1 MTGTSSTEPPAG
13 NAGRARVARAE
24 IGTAES
30 GTAGTGLAVGA
41 VGPLLVTEDEQL
53 IENLLRICAAA
64 GADPQVVCGA
74 PPLRQVWEAA
84 PLVVVGDDVAD
95 RMVGLTRRPNVLLVG
110 SDLDDV
116 EVWRRAVVL
125 GARHVIFLP
134 DAESWLLDRI
144 ADAAEGVGAQALTVA
159 VLGGRGGAGASTL
172 ACALAIT
179 AAREGRRAMLID
191 GDPLGGG
198 LDVLLGGE
206 DAAGLRWPDL
216 AGSRGRVN
224 AVELERSLPRL
235 HALTALSWDR
245 GDALTIPAAAMRTV
259 LGAARRRGG
268 VVVLDLPRRIDE
280 AAAEALDQTDLGLLV
295 IPAELRAMTASGRVA
310 SAVRMRLTD
319 LRAVVRGPAP
329 SGMAGEE
336 IARGLMLPLAG
347 ELAAEPGLVADLECG
362 RPPGLRPKGPLG
374 RFCSA
379 FLTEAL
385 AGSGMAA

>member
-1 MTGTSSTEPPAG
+1 MAGTSSAEPPTGEAG
-13 NAGRARVARAE
+13 PASRVE
-24 IGTAES
+24 
-30 GTAGTGLAVGA
+30 GLTP
-41 VGPLLVTEDEQL
+41 GPLLVTENERL
-53 IENLLRICAAA
+53 IEQLLRICAAA
-64 GADPQVVCGA
+64 GAEPQLVCGA
-74 PPLRQVWEAA
+74 PPPRQLWESA

-95 RMVGLTRRPNVLLVG
+95 RMAGLSRRSDVLLVG
-110 SDLDDV
+110 DDLDDV
-116 EVWRRAVVL
+116 DVWRRAVVI
-125 GARHVIFLP
+125 GARQVVFLP

-144 ADAAEGVGAQALTVA
+144 ADAAEGVGVQALTVA

-172 ACALAIT
+172 ACALAVT
-179 AAREGRRAMLID
+179 AAREGMRAVLID

-206 DAAGLRWPDL
+206 AAAGLRWPDL

-235 HALTALSWDR
+235 HALSALSWDR
-245 GDALTIPAAAMRTV
+245 GDALTIPPEAMRTV

-280 AAAEALDQTDLGLLV
+280 SAGEALDQTDLGLLV
-295 IPAELRAMTASGRVA
+295 IPAELRAMAASGRVA
-310 SAVRMRLTD
+310 AAARMRLTD

-329 SGMAGEE
+329 SGMDGAE
-336 IARGLMLPLAG
+336 IARGLRLPLAG
-347 ELAAEPGLVADLECG
+347 ELAAEPGLVADLERG
-362 RPPGLRPKGPLG
+362 RPPGLRARGPLG

-385 AGSGMAA
+385 AGSGSAA

>member
-1 MTGTSSTEPPAG
+1 MAGTSSTEP
-13 NAGRARVARAE
+13 
-24 IGTAES
+24 
-30 GTAGTGLAVGA
+30 
-41 VGPLLVTEDEQL
+41 LLVSEDERL
-53 IENLLRICAAA
+53 IESLLRICAAA
-64 GADPQVVCGA
+64 GASPQVVCGA
-74 PPLRQVWEAA
+74 PPSRQAWERA

-95 RMVGLTRRPNVLLVG
+95 RMTGLSHRPGVLLVG
-110 SDLDDV
+110 TDLDDV

-144 ADAAEGVGAQALTVA
+144 ADAAEGVGVQALTVS

-172 ACALAIT
+172 ACALAVT
-179 AAREGRRAMLID
+179 AAREGHRAMLID

-198 LDVLLGGE
+198 LDLLLGGE
-206 DAAGLRWPDL
+206 DTAGLRWPDL

-224 AVELERSLPRL
+224 ALELENSLPRM

-245 GDALTIPAAAMRTV
+245 GDALTIPPAAMRTV

-268 VVVLDLPRRIDE
+268 VVVLDLPRRIDD
-280 AAAEALDQTDLGLLV
+280 ATGEALEQTDLGLLV

-310 SAVRMRLTD
+310 SAVRMRLAD

-336 IARGLMLPLAG
+336 IAEGLRMPLAG
-347 ELAAEPGLVADLECG
+347 ELAAEPGLAADLERG
-362 RPPGLRPKGPLG
+362 RPPGLSPRGPLA
-374 RFCSA
+374 RFCTA
-379 FLTEAL
+379 FLAEAL
-385 AGSGMAA
+385 AGTGSAA

>member
-1 MTGTSSTEPPAG
+1 MPGIGTWSTEP
-13 NAGRARVARAE
+13 
-24 IGTAES
+24 
-30 GTAGTGLAVGA
+30 
-41 VGPLLVTEDEQL
+41 LLVSEDERL

-64 GADPQVVCGA
+64 GASPHVVRGA
-74 PPLRQVWEAA
+74 LPSRQAWEAA
-84 PLVVVGDDVAD
+84 PLVVVGDDVAK
-95 RMVGLTRRPNVLLVG
+95 RMTGLSHRSGVLLVG
-110 SDLDDV
+110 TDLDDV
-116 EVWRRAVVL
+116 EVWRRAVVI

-144 ADAAEGVGAQALTVA
+144 ADAVEGVEVQALTVA

-172 ACALAIT
+172 ACALAVT
-179 AAREGRRAMLID
+179 AAREGRRTMLID

-198 LDVLLGGE
+198 LDLLLGGE
-206 DAAGLRWPDL
+206 AVAGLRWPDL

-245 GDALTIPAAAMRTV
+245 GDALAIPAETMRTV

-268 VVVLDLPRRIDE
+268 VVVLDLPRRIDDSTG
-280 AAAEALDQTDLGLLV
+280 EALEQADLGLLV

-310 SAVRMRLTD
+310 SAVRMRLSD

-329 SGMAGEE
+329 SGMEGEE
-336 IARGLMLPLAG
+336 IARGLRLPLAG
-347 ELAAEPGLVADLECG
+347 ELAAEPGLAADLERG
-362 RPPGLRPKGPLG
+362 RPPGLGARGPLA

-385 AGSGMAA
+385 AGTGSAV